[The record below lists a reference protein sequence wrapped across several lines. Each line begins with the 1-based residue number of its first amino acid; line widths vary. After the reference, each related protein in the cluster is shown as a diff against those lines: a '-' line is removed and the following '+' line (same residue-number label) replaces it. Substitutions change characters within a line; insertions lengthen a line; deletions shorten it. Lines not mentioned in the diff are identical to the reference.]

1 VTDSIASLRQW
12 AVVFAA
18 GGFTA
23 TIPPRPASDWIE
35 LVRSGD
41 LMMMLMDA
49 DAERLADALVEEKVS
64 EEELQRAI
72 ADAVSEAAGREW
84 QIAAR
89 TVFLLDDD
97 QARGELILR
106 LGNFDRIAFG
116 ALLDAT
122 YALYVRWMKKEDR
135 ENFDASLNAEPLARP
150 GESSDPREQA
160 KRMRRMTR
168 ERGGATGGPSS
179 DERPRSPQPPESRR
193 QDA

>member
-1 VTDSIASLRQW
+1 VSDPIASLRQW
-12 AVVFAA
+12 AVVFVA
-18 GGFTA
+18 GEFTA

-49 DAERLADALVEEKVS
+49 DAGRLADALVEEKVS
-64 EEELQRAI
+64 EEELQ
-72 ADAVSEAAGREW
+72 AAGREW
-84 QIAAR
+84 QVAAR

-179 DERPRSPQPPESRR
+179 GERPRSPQPPESRR